1 MRTETSLQSGFSGS
15 GSRQDALSAID
26 ARTQLAGANMMEL
39 LLFKLGAP
47 EIYGINV
54 FKVREIIR
62 TVEITQA
69 PSQPEF
75 VAGMASI
82 RGQLVP
88 VIDLV
93 ALCGNGR
100 SGQSPVMIITE
111 FSNTTQAFL
120 VASVETITR
129 VGWHDVHQAPAMLSG
144 GTRLTG
150 VTRLKDGALVS
161 ILDVEQILHAIMGD
175 KPVSL
180 EPACLPV
187 AQQAILKDIKIF
199 FADDS
204 AFARNQLKQ
213 ILDSMGVASD
223 FAVNGL
229 DAWTR
234 LDALASLAEMT
245 GTPLAN
251 SFPIIITDIEMPE
264 MDGFMLTRK
273 IKADSRFKGIKVLLH
288 SSMSESS
295 NKDKGIALGADGFLP
310 KYKPAAVA
318 ESLRSFL
325 PLS

>member
-1 MRTETSLQSGFSGS
+1 MRTEMPFQSGLSGPA
-15 GSRQDALSAID
+15 SRQDTLTSVD
-26 ARTQLAGANMMEL
+26 ARTQLAGTNMMEL

-47 EIYGINV
+47 EVYGINV
-54 FKVREIIR
+54 FKVKEIIR
-62 TVEITQA
+62 TVDITQA

-75 VAGMASI
+75 VVGMASI
-82 RGQLVP
+82 RGQLLP
-88 VIDLV
+88 VVDLV
-93 ALCGNGR
+93 SLCGNCLSGR
-100 SGQSPVMIITE
+100 SPVMIITE

-120 VASVETITR
+120 VESVDTIIR
-129 VGWHDVHQAPAMLSG
+129 VGWNDVHQAPAMLSG
-144 GTRLTG
+144 STKLTG
-150 VTRLKDGALVS
+150 VTRLRDGTLVS
-161 ILDVEQILHAIMGD
+161 ILDVEQILHSIAGD

-180 EPACLPV
+180 ESMYLPET
-187 AQQAILKDIKIF
+187 QQATLKNLKIF

-213 ILDSMGVASD
+213 ILDSIGVASD

-234 LDALASLAEMT
+234 LDALAAIAEAS
-245 GTPLAN
+245 GTPLVD
-251 SFPIIITDIEMPE
+251 SFPIVITDIEMPE

-273 IKADSRFKGIKVLLH
+273 IKADPRFKGIKVLLH

-310 KYKPAAVA
+310 KYKPREVA

-325 PLS
+325 PS